1 MKIAFATANL
11 NIHGVATF
19 TLNLSQWLQA
29 TGHAVTVL
37 TLTQGEWDSRR
48 AELGIKGKCITQQPW
63 ESTVSHAKRL
73 ATWFTV
79 QAFDL
84 LVVNVGSSHSRP
96 FPLCLHLLPDV
107 LPVMLVLH
115 NDEHIVY
122 DVAGI
127 NGAAWNCAVSVS
139 SKIQQTAATTFA
151 QKPMHWIPSGI
162 EAPTAAQL
170 SRRSDW
176 NTPLQLLF
184 VGRLV
189 DQQKGIFRLPAML
202 AECHK
207 RQIPIHLTVMGE
219 GPDGE
224 QLHQLCD
231 ELGVSD
237 HVTLCGWQ
245 PQSAVLA
252 AMRTQHIL
260 LLPSN
265 YEGLPLVLLEAQ
277 ANGCVPLAA
286 RLRGATED
294 AVQDGVSGMLVKAD
308 DVAGYVDAI
317 ETMLDPARWHSFSTA
332 GRTFVQQQF
341 TLSQMG
347 ARYLD
352 LFQAM
357 AQGAHPLP
365 LLRSTLPSPFGWQ
378 DFLPT
383 PLRERLK
390 HWRKRTPLAVG
401 VRWLRHQGKRPA
413 RLMAYGIGRKL
424 RADWLGV
431 RTYWHYRTLPSRPPH
446 VCGKT
451 ILVMDQRLLRP
462 TDSTL
467 GRSNDLY
474 NHLLQQMGWRVLLMP
489 YESGW
494 DGIADGPHGAH
505 WDEPYAVQLRQQ
517 GFGVLAGW
525 FWRWRRQ
532 SWLQRNA
539 AAIDV
544 VLFRALDAAETY
556 LPLFRTHSATKLI
569 FLAPDLNALRHQR
582 EYAATGNL
590 AAYKH
595 AQTFARREEALFQ
608 AAGAILTR
616 SSEEKAWLTTRYGRK
631 VFQMP
636 LFFYPTLP
644 VAQPSLPPGQTLL
657 FVGNF
662 AHRPNPDGIHWFVQ
676 SCLPLIMQQCPNANL
691 VLAGAFAQAEI
702 FALQSAHITVLG
714 RVSDEQLTRLYQ
726 QARVVVVPLRF
737 GAGVKGKVIEALAHG
752 VPVVTTRFGVEGIPG
767 MAEMIQ
773 PTDSPETMAATVTR
787 LLIDDL
793 AWQCLSASG
802 QTFVQQRFSVQAAQ
816 ASMTQLFTWLAD
828 APTDAS
834 RLTAGQQ
841 GENYAVQKGI

>member
-11 NIHGVATF
+11 GIHGVATF

-37 TLTQGEWDSRR
+37 TLTPGEWDSRR
-48 AELGIKGKCITQQPW
+48 ADLGIQGECITQQPW
-63 ESTVSHAKRL
+63 ESNVSHAKRL
-73 ATWFTV
+73 AAWLAA

-96 FPLCLHLLPDV
+96 LQLCLHLLPDA
-107 LPVMLVLH
+107 LPVVLVLH
-115 NDEHIVY
+115 NDERTVY
-122 DVAGI
+122 EVAGL
-127 NGAAWNCAVSVS
+127 NRTAWNCAVSVS
-139 SKIQQTAATTFA
+139 AKIEQTAAARFG
-151 QKPMHWIPSGI
+151 QKNVVYIPSGI
-162 EAPTAAQL
+162 ALPVAGSYCAQPT
-170 SRRSDW
+170 W
-176 NTPLQLLF
+176 TTPLRLLF
-184 VGRLV
+184 VGRLD
-189 DQQKGIFRLPAML
+189 DQQKGIFRLPAIL

-207 RQIPIHLTVMGE
+207 RRLPVHLTVIGE

-224 QLHQLCD
+224 QLRQVFD
-231 ELGVSD
+231 ALGVSD
-237 HVTLCGWQ
+237 CVTLRGSQ
-245 PQSAVLA
+245 PHDAVLT
-252 AMRTQHIL
+252 AMRTQHVF

-277 ANGCVPLAA
+277 AHGCVPIAA
-286 RLRGATED
+286 RLPGVTED
-294 AVQDGVSGMLVKAD
+294 AVQDGVSGLLVKAD
-308 DVAGYVDAI
+308 DVAGFVNAI
-317 ETMLDPARWHSFSTA
+317 ESMLDPARWHSFSTA
-332 GRTFVQQQF
+332 GRIVVQQQF
-341 TLSQMG
+341 ALPQMG

-357 AQGAHPLP
+357 VQGAYPLP
-365 LLRSTLPSPFGWQ
+365 LPRSAVPAPFGWR
-378 DFLPT
+378 DFLPA
-383 PLRERLK
+383 RLQR
-390 HWRKRTPLAVG
+390 HLENWRKRTPLAVG
-401 VRWLRHQGKRPA
+401 VRWLREQGKRPA
-413 RLMAYGIGRKL
+413 RLLAYGMGRKV

-431 RTYWHYRTLPSRPPH
+431 RTYWRYRTLPPRPPMPPDARS
-446 VCGKT
+446 KT

-489 YESGW
+489 YEPGG

-525 FWRWRRQ
+525 FWHWRRQ
-532 SWLQRNA
+532 HWLQRNA
-539 AAIDV
+539 ATIDV

-556 LPLFRTHSATKLI
+556 LPFFRAHSATKLI
-569 FLAPDLNALRHQR
+569 FLAPDLNAIRHQR

-590 AAYKH
+590 AAFKQ
-595 AQTFARREEALFQ
+595 AQSFARREEALFQ
-608 AAGAILTR
+608 AADAVLTR
-616 SSEEKAWLTTRYGRK
+616 SSEEKTWLTTRYGRK

-644 VAQPSLPPGQTLL
+644 VAQPTLPPGQTLL

-676 SCLPLIMQQCPNANL
+676 SCMPLIRQQCPNANL
-691 VLAGAFAQAEI
+691 VVAGAFAQADI

-714 RVSDEQLTRLYQ
+714 RVSDEQLTLLYQ

-752 VPVVTTRFGVEGIPG
+752 VPVVTTRFGVEGVADLPDIIP
-767 MAEMIQ
+767 
-773 PTDSPETMAATVTR
+773 PTDTPAEIVAATTR
-787 LLIDDL
+787 LLTDDL
-793 AWQCLSASG
+793 AWQRMACAG
-802 QTFVQQRFSVQAAQ
+802 QHFVRQHFSVQAAQ
-816 ASMTQLFTWLAD
+816 TTMAQLFAALQATNCIDKDD
-828 APTDAS
+828 APA
-834 RLTAGQQ
+834 
-841 GENYAVQKGI
+841 